1 MRFGGYFF
9 HQLERAPRSRQPWAA
24 LTEIAHFSLKLGRCS
39 STSLAGQGVGWD
51 RMGWDGT
58 CPQGPWLCR
67 APLPK
72 QKCSPSRWMWVL
84 KIIQAGAGSI
94 SWSPER
100 WDENSASCLIWF
112 IPLLPL
118 CSTASR
124 TCLFPLS
131 RYFLDH
137 KSQKNDPRKEKQTT
151 QTANTNRNQA
161 ANEPSSAEVA
171 ATPQKIGKKVAL
183 PKLQDLNKM
192 LSLHRDFFFLFF

>member
-1 MRFGGYFF
+1 MGWNRDRDHRVHRDPGSAGLPAKAKVQSQQVNVGPENHPSRSWFHLMISWEMRW
-9 HQLERAPRSRQPWAA
+9 E
-24 LTEIAHFSLKLGRCS
+24 FSLL
-39 STSLAGQGVGWD
+39 
-51 RMGWDGT
+51 
-58 CPQGPWLCR
+58 
-67 APLPK
+67 
-72 QKCSPSRWMWVL
+72 
-84 KIIQAGAGSI
+84 
-94 SWSPER
+94 
-100 WDENSASCLIWF
+100 LIWF
-112 IPLLPL
+112 IPILPL

-151 QTANTNRNQA
+151 QAANTNRNQA

-192 LSLHRDFFFLFF
+192 LSLHRDFFFYFFKH